1 MKNKFIK
8 LRGMIYSG
16 ILISLWSAFCFIFCF
31 LIMLPLTIVFMPI
44 NALGH
49 PIRLLKT
56 IYDFLKA
63 LRISLTS
70 VE

>member
-31 LIMLPLTIVFMPI
+31 LIMLPLAIIFMPI
-44 NALGH
+44 DALKH
-49 PIRLLKT
+49 PVRLFKSIADRLRQVLNKT
-56 IYDFLKA
+56 L
-63 LRISLTS
+63 
-70 VE
+70 